1 VHASHS
7 NRKRICLP
15 PRWCTE
21 PAQQPGAVAPL
32 TPLQPVE
39 RCKLN
44 LEQDLR
50 TDEAL
55 MLAYRD
61 GEERAF
67 EALYARW
74 RGPLYRYFLRQCGH
88 AGQADE
94 LFQDVFM
101 RVISAAAAYEPT
113 AKFTTWLFRIAHNRL
128 VDHWRKLGRE
138 PVDPLALGDEED
150 AAFDPPAPEHAA
162 PEPRAAQ
169 RELGEALLAALN
181 ELPETQREAFLLA
194 EEGGLTLE
202 EIASV
207 AGVGRET
214 IKSRLRYATAK
225 LRNKLES
232 WR

>member
-1 VHASHS
+1 
-7 NRKRICLP
+7 
-15 PRWCTE
+15 
-21 PAQQPGAVAPL
+21 
-32 TPLQPVE
+32 
-39 RCKLN
+39 
-44 LEQDLR
+44 
-50 TDEAL
+50 
-55 MLAYRD
+55 MLAYRN
-61 GEERAF
+61 GEADAF
-67 EALYARW
+67 EVLYARW

-101 RVISAAAAYEPT
+101 RVIGAAAGYEVS
-113 AKFTTWLFRIAHNRL
+113 AKFATWLFRIAHNRL
-128 VDHWRKLGRE
+128 VDHRRKTGRE
-138 PVDPLALGDEED
+138 PVDAFASAGKAED
-150 AAFDPPAPEHAA
+150 CAFEPPAPEHAT
-162 PEPRAAQ
+162 PERRAEQ
-169 RELGEALLAALN
+169 KELGTALMSALN
-181 ELPETQREAFLLA
+181 ELPEAQREAFLLA

>member
-1 VHASHS
+1 ME
-7 NRKRICLP
+7 
-15 PRWCTE
+15 T
-21 PAQQPGAVAPL
+21 
-32 TPLQPVE
+32 
-39 RCKLN
+39 
-44 LEQDLR
+44 DLR

-61 GEERAF
+61 GEGAAF
-67 EALYARW
+67 EALYGRW

-101 RVISAAAAYEPT
+101 RVIGASASYEPT

-128 VDHWRKLGRE
+128 VDHWRKTGRE
-138 PVDPLALGDEED
+138 PVDPLASNEDGDDCEYDPPGPED
-150 AAFDPPAPEHAA
+150 AGPERQA
-162 PEPRAAQ
+162 ER
-169 RELGEALLAALN
+169 RELAQALMAALN
-181 ELPETQREAFLLA
+181 ELPEVQREAFLLA

-202 EIASV
+202 EIASIS
-207 AGVGRET
+207 GVGRET
-214 IKSRLRYATAK
+214 SKSRLRYATAK

>member
-1 VHASHS
+1 
-7 NRKRICLP
+7 
-15 PRWCTE
+15 
-21 PAQQPGAVAPL
+21 
-32 TPLQPVE
+32 
-39 RCKLN
+39 
-44 LEQDLR
+44 
-50 TDEAL
+50 

-61 GEERAF
+61 GESSAF

-101 RVISAAAAYEPT
+101 RVIGAASGYEPT
-113 AKFTTWLFRIAHNRL
+113 AKFATWLFRIAHNRL
-128 VDHWRKLGRE
+128 VDHWRKMGRE
-138 PVDPLALGDEED
+138 PVDPLAPGEDGDD
-150 AAFDPPAPEHAA
+150 GGFDPPAPANAA
-162 PEPRAAQ
+162 PERQAERKQLGAA
-169 RELGEALLAALN
+169 LMAALN
-181 ELPETQREAFLLA
+181 ELPEVQREAFLLA

-202 EIASV
+202 EIASL

>member
-1 VHASHS
+1 
-7 NRKRICLP
+7 
-15 PRWCTE
+15 
-21 PAQQPGAVAPL
+21 
-32 TPLQPVE
+32 
-39 RCKLN
+39 
-44 LEQDLR
+44 
-50 TDEAL
+50 

-61 GEERAF
+61 SDGAAF

-101 RVISAAAAYEPT
+101 RVIGAAGDYEPT
-113 AKFTTWLFRIAHNRL
+113 AKFATWLFRIAHNRL
-128 VDHWRKLGRE
+128 VDHWRKTGRE
-138 PVDPLALGDEED
+138 PVDPPPSGGDGDDCE
-150 AAFDPPAPEHAA
+150 FDPPAPEGAA
-162 PEPRAAQ
+162 PERQAER
-169 RELGEALLAALN
+169 RELAEALMAALN
-181 ELPETQREAFLLA
+181 GLPEVQREAFLLA

-207 AGVGRET
+207 SGVGRET

-225 LRNKLES
+225 LRGKLES

>member
-1 VHASHS
+1 
-7 NRKRICLP
+7 
-15 PRWCTE
+15 
-21 PAQQPGAVAPL
+21 
-32 TPLQPVE
+32 
-39 RCKLN
+39 

-55 MLAYRD
+55 MLAYRA
-61 GEERAF
+61 GEGAAF

-101 RVISAAAAYEPT
+101 RVIGAAAGYEPT

-138 PVDPLALGDEED
+138 PVDPLPADEDGDEG
-150 AAFDPPAPEHAA
+150 AFDPPAPAGAA
-162 PEPRAAQ
+162 PERQAEQSQLRA
-169 RELGEALLAALN
+169 ALLAALN
-181 ELPETQREAFLLA
+181 ELPEVQREAFLLA

-202 EIASV
+202 EIASI

-214 IKSRLRYATAK
+214 IKSRLRYATGK
-225 LRNKLES
+225 LRHKLES

>member
-1 VHASHS
+1 
-7 NRKRICLP
+7 
-15 PRWCTE
+15 
-21 PAQQPGAVAPL
+21 
-32 TPLQPVE
+32 LQ
-39 RCKLN
+39 N
-44 LEQDLR
+44 DLR

-61 GEERAF
+61 GDGIAF
-67 EALYARW
+67 EVLYERW
-74 RGPLYRYFLRQCGH
+74 RGPLYRYFLRQCSH

-101 RVISAAAAYEPT
+101 RVIGAATGYEPT
-113 AKFTTWLFRIAHNRL
+113 ARFSTWLFRIAHNRL

-138 PVDPLALGDEED
+138 PVDALPSGDD
-150 AAFDPPAPEHAA
+150 GDDDGFDPPGPEGDAPDR
-162 PEPRAAQ
+162 RAEQ
-169 RELGEALLAALN
+169 GELGAALLAALSA
-181 ELPETQREAFLLA
+181 LPEVQREAFLLA

-214 IKSRLRYATAK
+214 IKSRLRYATAR

>member
-1 VHASHS
+1 M
-7 NRKRICLP
+7 
-15 PRWCTE
+15 
-21 PAQQPGAVAPL
+21 
-32 TPLQPVE
+32 
-39 RCKLN
+39 
-44 LEQDLR
+44 EQDLR

-61 GEERAF
+61 GEANAF
-67 EALYARW
+67 EVLYARW
-74 RGPLYRYFLRQCGH
+74 RGPLYRYVLRQCGH

-101 RVISAAAAYEPT
+101 RVIGAAAGYEAT
-113 AKFTTWLFRIAHNRL
+113 AKFATWLFRIAHNRL
-128 VDHWRKLGRE
+128 VDHWRKTGRE
-138 PVDPLALGDEED
+138 PVDALASAGDVED
-150 AAFDPPAPEHAA
+150 CAFDPPGPEHAT
-162 PEPRAAQ
+162 PERRAEQ
-169 RELGEALLAALN
+169 KELGAALMAALN
-181 ELPETQREAFLLA
+181 ELPEVQREAFLLA

-202 EIASV
+202 EIASI